1 MNYEKLTQ
9 PHIQFS
15 ERHIG
20 PTVEQQTYMLNYL
33 NCNTIEDLIQETVPK
48 NILQK
53 KDILQVDPCSEEEA
67 LLELKN
73 ILNKNLIWK
82 SYLGQ
87 GYYNTHLPAV
97 LQRNILENPS
107 WYTSYTPYQPEI
119 CLLYTSDA
127 ADE

>member
-15 ERHIG
+15 KRHIG

-73 ILNKNLIWK
+73 LSLI
-82 SYLGQ
+82 
-87 GYYNTHLPAV
+87 
-97 LQRNILENPS
+97 NI
-107 WYTSYTPYQPEI
+107 
-119 CLLYTSDA
+119 
-127 ADE
+127 